1 MAYKSGQHG
10 KLFIQN
16 EALGLDSLI
25 EIGRV
30 RNWNINF
37 AQDVLTTTCL
47 SDTDTTIIPGVRSF
61 TGSGTVL
68 YYEETS
74 TSVSSNITLL
84 KQNMIKT
91 RSNNNTTYTD
101 STVGQNAKSDYIKL
115 DLRLEDGSD
124 TEHIEVFAVMTSFN
138 VTCSI
143 GEVVSADFQFSGHG
157 APTQFDYK

>member
-16 EALGLDSLI
+16 TSLENETLV

-30 RNWNINF
+30 RNWSINF
-37 AQDVLTTTCL
+37 TQDVLSTTCL

-61 TGSGTVL
+61 TGSATVL

-74 TSVSSNITLL
+74 ASVSSNITLL

-101 STVGQNAKSDYIKL
+101 STFGQNAKSDYIKL

-124 TEHIEVFAVMTSFN
+124 SEHIEVFALMTSFN
-138 VTCSI
+138 VTCST